1 VNSQTDIEPIPEQ
14 IGVCAC
20 LIREKEGQP
29 QERHEAHWLQA
40 EKQLKLDC
48 TQDTR
53 VQRRPDGAAPAEL
66 AAVKPF
72 RLKRR
77 NNSNRWEVVAA

>member
-1 VNSQTDIEPIPEQ
+1 MNSQTDIEPTPEQ
-14 IGVCAC
+14 IGVCAY

-48 TQDTR
+48 AR
-53 VQRRPDGAAPAEL
+53 KAGLLRRPEPAAPAEPT
-66 AAVKPF
+66 AVEQPQT
-72 RLKRR
+72 KRR
-77 NNSNRWEVVAA
+77 NNSKRREVVAA